1 MPLLYSSPD
10 VIVLGLIFHNNQL
23 NQLFGVGFVV
33 WKRASLVALVGEALV
48 LSGVAKITLV
58 VVAAVKKRSRLAILL
73 THIGRL
79 FRVN

>member
-1 MPLLYSSPD
+1 M
-10 VIVLGLIFHNNQL
+10 
-23 NQLFGVGFVV
+23 V